1 MIGIVDTGGA
11 NLQSIKYSL
20 SRIGEEY
27 KLSTQW
33 SDFDDCEKLLLP
45 GVGAA
50 KNVMENLKERDLLQ
64 PLLTESTKPIIGIC
78 VGMQILFNYSEEE
91 DTECLGLIPG
101 EVKKFKDSSL
111 TVPHM
116 GWNQV
121 SMNKEFD
128 DYSGYYYFANSYYV
142 ESTEDITIG
151 HSAYG
156 NKFSAFVRY
165 KNYYGIQFH
174 PEKSSLLGME
184 FLKNL
189 LRL

>member
-11 NLQSIKYSL
+11 NLQSIKYCL
-20 SRIGEEY
+20 SRIGARY
-27 KLSTQW
+27 KLSAQW
-33 SDFDDCEKLLLP
+33 SDFDECEKLLLP

-64 PLLTESTKPIIGIC
+64 PLLAESTKPIIGIC

-121 SMNKEFD
+121 LMNKEFD
-128 DYSGYYYFANSYYV
+128 IYSGYYYFANSYYV
-142 ESTEDITIG
+142 DSTEDLTLG
-151 HSAYG
+151 HTEYG

-174 PEKSSLLGME
+174 PEKSSLLGMK

-189 LRL
+189 LSL